1 MQVLAPVIVYDECY
15 GEDDGDLLCA
25 NLSRKRLICILG
37 YMMTASTIRTLDARF
52 YKLSFWDDAEIF
64 GYHKGMPKEWKD
76 LDDIIPMPIGLPGTA
91 DPKDY
96 ARIECT
102 TLNVTPESIFWA
114 GHIKH
119 TSTRWE
125 SWSVS
130 KEMLEKLLEET
141 DDSI

>member
-1 MQVLAPVIVYDECY
+1 MQILVPVNVYDECY
-15 GEDDGDLLCA
+15 GEGDADLLCA

-64 GYHKGMPKEWKD
+64 GYHEDMPKEWED
-76 LDDIIPMPIGLPGTA
+76 LDDIIPIPNGLPETA

-102 TLNVTPESIFWA
+102 TLNVTPEGIFWS
-114 GHIKH
+114 GYIKH
-119 TSTRWE
+119 TSIRWE
-125 SWSVS
+125 SWFVS
-130 KEMLEKLLEET
+130 KEMLEELLEET
-141 DDSI
+141 DNAS